1 MAVYSSSEYST
12 NAPIAVHGERKG
24 VQMARAT
31 VACTAAPS
39 TSDTLNFFYM
49 PPGARVVGGYLSAT
63 DMDTNGSPTITLNIG
78 DAGGA
83 ARLFSA
89 STVAQAGTT
98 SQTFAAGA
106 LDYPYAAK
114 TLVTGV
120 AQANAATGAAG
131 SVTLTLLYVVE
142 E

>member
-1 MAVYSSSEYST
+1 V
-12 NAPIAVHGERKG
+12 AVHGERKG

-31 VACTAAPS
+31 VSCTAAPA
-39 TSDTLNFFYM
+39 TTDTLNFFYL
-49 PPGARVVGGYLSAT
+49 PPGARVVGGYLAAS

-78 DAGGA
+78 DAGAA

-98 SQTFAAGA
+98 SQAFAAGA
-106 LDYPYAAK
+106 LDYQYAAK

-120 AQANAATGAAG
+120 AQAKAATGAAG
-131 SVTLTLLYVVE
+131 SVTLSLLYVVE

>member
-1 MAVYSSSEYST
+1 MAVYSSSEILT
-12 NAPIAVHGERKG
+12 NTPIAVHGERKG

-31 VACTAAPS
+31 VVCAAAPA
-39 TSDTLNFFYM
+39 TTDTLNFFYL

-63 DMDTNGSPTITLNIG
+63 DMDTNGSPTLTLNVG
-78 DAGGA
+78 EAGTP

-89 STVAQAGTT
+89 STVGQAGTA
-98 SQTFAAGA
+98 SQSFAAGA
-106 LDYPYAAK
+106 LDYQYAAK

-131 SVTLTLLYVVE
+131 SVTLALLYVVE